1 MNAVDWPSV
10 TAGAYAGV
18 LGFLVSTAIGIGG
31 IGSILVFG
39 LAWVTVAVALA
50 DRSDMWVTAGRRRL
64 LAVPIVGPLVPTVAT
79 TILEDV
85 GRADIALSTQ
95 LSLLGLVALGLVV
108 WILGTRVYA
117 EGAAGDSRA
126 RWVATRDRR
135 RRRLMHAATLLFGV
149 GSIGAFVGM
158 LYGLPSSLLTAG
170 VVAIAILQISV
181 RRSRVYEACERG
193 LRYQESGTVTTRF
206 LPWDR
211 FDGLR
216 ETEDAVVLE
225 RRRWFDERMAGDE
238 VPRSARAELATALAV
253 SSEEQRD

>member
-1 MNAVDWPSV
+1 MNAVDWPAV

-18 LGFLVSTAIGIGG
+18 LGFLVSTTIGIDGT
-31 IGSILVFG
+31 GSILVFG
-39 LAWVTVAVALA
+39 LAWVTVAVALGS
-50 DRSDMWVTAGRRRL
+50 RSGVWVGAGRRRL
-64 LAVPIVGPLVPTVAT
+64 LAVPIVAPLVPTVAT

-95 LSLLGLVALGLVV
+95 FSLLGLVALGLVV

-126 RWVATRDRR
+126 CWVATCDRR
-135 RRRLMHAATLLFGV
+135 RRRRLHAATLLFGV
-149 GSIGAFVGM
+149 GSVGAFVGT
-158 LYGLPSSLLTAG
+158 LYGLPSSFLTAG
-170 VVAIAILQISV
+170 VVAVVILQIHV

-225 RRRWFDERMAGDE
+225 RQWWLDERMAGDE
-238 VPRSARAELATALAV
+238 VPASARAELAASVRDA
-253 SSEEQRD
+253 SSERRR